1 MQVKFRTKKLRK
13 QYESKKAATKAYG
26 PEVAKK
32 YVQRIGII
40 KQTASLEELQA
51 QHPLRCHA
59 LKGDRQGEW
68 AINLT
73 GFMRLIFT
81 FKDEELTIVCIE
93 EVSKHYDD

>member
-1 MQVKFRTKKLRK
+1 MQVEFRTKKLRK
-13 QYESKKAATKAYG
+13 QYESEKAATKAYG
-26 PEVAKK
+26 PEVARK

-51 QHPLRCHA
+51 QRPLRCHA
-59 LKGDRQGEW
+59 LKGNRQGEW

-81 FKDEELTIVCIE
+81 FEDEELTIVCIE